1 MSMDSW
7 FPNPHDKDIS
17 QLEEGLA
24 YRAVKSGNNWILPSG
39 KNAANGDPVVL
50 DGVFGYAT
58 AAIVGGTDAIVE
70 DTNWKPYG
78 DGGALSALNSNII
91 TGSYDTLGLATT
103 TGNTTVIAINSYKLL
118 VFGLRGEAN
127 DNAWITPLIIPYEL
141 FKTFN
146 SSYKRCIIN
155 NGTLTSEF
163 HYVDDT
169 SIMVDTLTANRG
181 LSIYGI
187 K

>member
-78 DGGALSALNSNII
+78 DGGALGAII
-91 TGSYDTLGLATT
+91 GKFGFGILKDVVATT
-103 TGNTTVIAINSYKLL
+103 SGNANINLNMLPENTVPMLLWGYRASDGEPVYAFFGCWSTGDPNSWGAKIFSYKTGTGQFTSTQIHFNLL
-118 VFGLRGEAN
+118 YRY
-127 DNAWITPLIIPYEL
+127 I
-141 FKTFN
+141 
-146 SSYKRCIIN
+146 S
-155 NGTLTSEF
+155 
-163 HYVDDT
+163 
-169 SIMVDTLTANRG
+169 
-181 LSIYGI
+181 
-187 K
+187 